1 MKSFYEKNSYLL
13 EHEVNKTFE
22 EVLWMT
28 DDEFRQWLRDMRKE
42 VKYSWDELGLPPRVG
57 WSEDDII
64 DQLNKMSSYPVHE
77 FECIDEETGETDVI
91 RNTSV
96 IGNAANQWFPTM
108 MKTKIVYNDIS
119 KAKSIYDHFVDEDLF
134 EKVYT
139 YGHRHF
145 KRDSFYH
152 YSNPIKVSELLTFGT
167 SKHTVVSGVEFC
179 TWFERNGRQYD
190 THDYWLKPDKEQEYT
205 GYDDKLR
212 GVEWCQITKE
222 EIESINIPDKCKVN
236 MRDDIDV
243 YQVMLFKKGQK
254 IFPLGFKPFRISW
267 CQYAVNFPP
276 LTAKYLYEKY
286 TEHCKTQPT
295 IRIWDPSAGWGGRIL
310 GAMSVSDDRNI
321 HYIGTDPNTDHTVV
335 LDDGTRTTKYE
346 ELAKFFN
353 ERTYRGTG
361 LFPHCN
367 SYEIHQCGSEVFD
380 CDYASLDM
388 VFTSP
393 PYFAKEAYS
402 EDEEQSY
409 KKFDQYGAWVEGFLK
424 PTLTNAYK
432 YLKND
437 RYLLWNIAD
446 AKFGNEMLPLEGDS
460 IRICKE
466 LGFEYVTTLKMA
478 LAQMP
483 GGNRVDEETG
493 KPRAKNFCKVNGI
506 WLKYEPIF
514 VFRKP

>member
-1 MKSFYEKNSYLL
+1 MKHFYEKNTYLL
-13 EHEVNKTFE
+13 ESDVNKNFE
-22 EVLWMT
+22 EVLWMS

-42 VKYSWDELGLPPRVG
+42 VAYAWDELGLPPRVG
-57 WSEDDII
+57 FNEEQII
-64 DQLNKMSSYPVHE
+64 DQFNKMSSFPVHE
-77 FECIDEETGETDVI
+77 FLVEDELTGEKDVI
-91 RNTSV
+91 RNTSIV
-96 IGNAANQWFPTM
+96 GNAANQWFPTM

-134 EKVYT
+134 QKVYT

-152 YSNPIKVSELLTFGT
+152 YSNPIKHDEIIELENVRHKVS
-167 SKHTVVSGVEFC
+167 SGADFVR
-179 TWFERNGRQYD
+179 WFESHGRQYD
-190 THDYWLKPDKEQEYT
+190 THDYWLKPDKEQAYT

-212 GVEWCQITKE
+212 DVKWVQLTRE
-222 EIESINIPDKCKVN
+222 EIETLNIPSNCKVN
-236 MRDDIDV
+236 MLDEYDV
-243 YQVMLFKKGQK
+243 YQIMFFKKGQK
-254 IFPLGFKPFRISW
+254 MFPLGFKPFRISW

-276 LTAKYLYEKY
+276 LTAKYLYERF
-286 TEHCKTQPT
+286 TEHFREQRN
-295 IRIWDPSAGWGGRIL
+295 IRIWDPSSGWGGRIL

-321 HYIGTDPNTDHTVV
+321 HYIGTDPNTDHTVI
-335 LDDGTRTTKYE
+335 LDDGTKSTKYE

-353 ERTYRGTG
+353 LRTYRGAG
-361 LFPHCN
+361 LFPHTN
-367 SYEIHQCGSEVFD
+367 TFEIHQCGSEVFE
-380 CDYASLDM
+380 CEEESIDM

-409 KKFDQYGAWVEGFLK
+409 KKFGQYEAWVEGFLR
-424 PTLTNAYK
+424 PTLENAYK
-432 YLKND
+432 YLKHD

-460 IRICKE
+460 INICKE
-466 LGFEYVTTLKMA
+466 LGFEHVTTLKMA

-514 VFRKP
+514 VFYKA